1 VDALTPVPVAD
12 NDDGC
17 FTAIKLERDIA
28 GTILI

>member
-1 VDALTPVPVAD
+1 VDALTPVLCVD

-17 FTAIKLERDIA
+17 FTTTKLKRDIA